1 MQTRASIA
9 WPVNSMKY
17 QTITCTPTC
26 SILDHRV
33 IVVGPPFYLLRML
46 SSNNVAKFGFNVLH
60 DFAVLLAEL
69 LVDML
74 GVVAKYSVT
83 VKELTLL
90 FSKLKLI
97 EDKWVCCCRTIKYH

>member
-1 MQTRASIA
+1 
-9 WPVNSMKY
+9 
-17 QTITCTPTC
+17 
-26 SILDHRV
+26 
-33 IVVGPPFYLLRML
+33 ML
-46 SSNNVAKFGFNVLH
+46 SSNNVAKFSFNVSNEFF
-60 DFAVLLAEL
+60 FAVLLAEL